1 MHQFRPIAICAN
13 SIKYFKFI
21 LNKLS
26 FSLVKQHPQHNTAAR
41 QTQSIDRFSRECKE
55 GQGEADD
62 DARDKREA
70 IVRLSLSRN
79 SI

>member
-1 MHQFRPIAICAN
+1 M
-13 SIKYFKFI
+13 YFKQI
-21 LNKLS
+21 II
-26 FSLVKQHPQHNTAAR
+26 SLVKQHPQHNTAAR

-70 IVRLSLSRN
+70 IVSLSLSRN
-79 SI
+79 TI